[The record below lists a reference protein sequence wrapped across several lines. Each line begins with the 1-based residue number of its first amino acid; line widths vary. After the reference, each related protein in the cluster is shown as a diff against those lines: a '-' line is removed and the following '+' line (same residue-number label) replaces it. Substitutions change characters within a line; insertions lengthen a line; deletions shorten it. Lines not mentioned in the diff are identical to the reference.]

1 MPTPIPSWGRVV
13 ARPNEFLIQ
22 IRSGRVVRS
31 GQGLSCFKWPW
42 DSVSVLP
49 TTLAKLA
56 FVADQVTLEKVGVQ
70 VSGLAV
76 YRIAEPLLAYRMID
90 GGNVAIVG
98 DVLREMFVGATRR
111 IVSGLSLEECL
122 THRKERVATELM
134 REITPVLAGEGMES
148 DGTDRGWGVVLDT
161 IEIQDV
167 RVLSAEVFSRLQ
179 APYRA
184 SLQLASMRAEAEVAK
199 EQARLQEA
207 REKEEE
213 ESRLR
218 RMQQEEARLMRERQ
232 RDEERRQHEQALLA
246 AADHAEHEREL
257 RRVQAARERLE
268 IEIATSSARVT
279 SELAEKRAIAEVEAE
294 TMRLVRAAQGDL
306 SPARLEEILLTE
318 TMPRLAEAYRGAFD
332 RIHLTEVQTASGG
345 DRLPEAYGLVTS
357 AIEQIMGAARGN
369 AVKAPRAG

>member
-1 MPTPIPSWGRVV
+1 
-13 ARPNEFLIQ
+13 
-22 IRSGRVVRS
+22 
-31 GQGLSCFKWPW
+31 
-42 DSVSVLP
+42 
-49 TTLAKLA
+49 
-56 FVADQVTLEKVGVQ
+56 
-70 VSGLAV
+70 
-76 YRIAEPLLAYRMID
+76 
-90 GGNVAIVG
+90 
-98 DVLREMFVGATRR
+98 
-111 IVSGLSLEECL
+111 
-122 THRKERVATELM
+122 
-134 REITPVLAGEGMES
+134 
-148 DGTDRGWGVVLDT
+148 
-161 IEIQDV
+161 
-167 RVLSAEVFSRLQ
+167 
-179 APYRA
+179 
-184 SLQLASMRAEAEVAK
+184 
-199 EQARLQEA
+199 
-207 REKEEE
+207 
-213 ESRLR
+213 
-218 RMQQEEARLMRERQ
+218 MRERQ

-332 RIHLTEVQTASGG
+332 RIHLTQVQTASGG